1 MRAVETH
8 WTLPRPSALRL
19 SWVPVTLLDR
29 YVGQEILAALSFG
42 TGVFT
47 VLLVANHFFFVTR
60 AAVEYGF
67 PLLELLRLVAY
78 RIPTL
83 LSFALPMAMLLGT
96 VLGYGRLAEGRE
108 IEAMQ
113 TSGIPLERIAL
124 PSLVL
129 AAGVCGATLL
139 LNEVVVPSTEMRYRA
154 AWGEATR
161 APLVPEV
168 RWNVLFRDRTQDGSE
183 VVVSARKLD
192 LSRGTLEG
200 VTVQQHEGG
209 RLARLI
215 EAEQAVW
222 GPSGWTFR
230 KGRVVLLGEGAVLS
244 AFEELHLR
252 LARAPHEVAPPL
264 RTALEMS
271 TEELRREIA
280 RLRRDGQ
287 STRSLEVDLAGKYAL
302 LGTPFAFT
310 LLGFPLALLTRRGG
324 RGIAFGLVVLVLVA
338 YYLLVT
344 ACTLLGQAGYLPP
357 SVAAW
362 IPNGAAASAGIA
374 LIRGRPTKS
383 GGLRG
388 ATTRRRR

>member
-1 MRAVETH
+1 MRAIETP
-8 WTLPRPSALRL
+8 WTLPRPSALRS
-19 SWVPVTLLDR
+19 SWIPVTLLDR
-29 YVGQEILAALSFG
+29 YVGQEVLAAFFFG

-67 PLLELLRLVAY
+67 PMLELLRLVAY
-78 RIPTL
+78 RIPAL
-83 LSFALPMAMLLGT
+83 VSFALPMAMLLGT

-129 AAGVCGATLL
+129 AAGVCGATFL
-139 LNEVVVPSTEMRYRA
+139 LNEVVVPSTEMRYRM

-161 APLVPEV
+161 RPLVPEV
-168 RWNVLFRDRTQDGSE
+168 RWNVLFRDRAQDGSE

-200 VTVQQHEGG
+200 VTVQQHENG
-209 RLARLI
+209 RLVRLI
-215 EAEQAVW
+215 EAARAVW
-222 GPSGWTFR
+222 GPSGWTFHQ
-230 KGRVVLLGEGAVLS
+230 GRVVLLGEGAVLS

-252 LARAPHEVAPPL
+252 LARAPQEVAPPL

-287 STRSLEVDLAGKYAL
+287 PTRSLEVDLAWKYAL
-302 LGTPFAFT
+302 LGTSFAFA
-310 LLGFPLALLTRRGG
+310 LLGFPLALLQPRAG

-338 YYLLVT
+338 YYALAT
-344 ACTLLGQAGYLPP
+344 ASALLGQAGYLPP
-357 SVAAW
+357 HGAAW
-362 IPNGAAASAGIA
+362 IPNVTAASLGVAW
-374 LIRGRPTKS
+374 IRY
-383 GGLRG
+383 
-388 ATTRRRR
+388 RR

>member
-1 MRAVETH
+1 MRVVETH
-8 WTLPRPSALRL
+8 QTLPRPTVLRT
-19 SWVPVTLLDR
+19 SWIPVTLLDR
-29 YVGQEILAALSFG
+29 YVGQEVLAALTFG

-67 PLLELLRLVAY
+67 PFLELVRLVAY
-78 RIPTL
+78 RVPTL

-124 PSLVL
+124 PSLVV
-129 AAGVCGATLL
+129 AAGVCGAVFF
-139 LNEVVVPSTEMRYRA
+139 LNEVVVPATEMRYRT

-168 RWNVLFRDRTQDGSE
+168 RWNVLFRDRAQDGSE

-200 VTVQQHEGG
+200 VTVQQHENG
-209 RLARLI
+209 RLVRLI
-215 EAEQAVW
+215 EAERAVW
-222 GPSGWTFR
+222 GPSGWTFQH
-230 KGRVVLLGEGAVLS
+230 GRVVLLGEGAVLS
-244 AFEELHLR
+244 QFDELHLR
-252 LARAPHEVAPPL
+252 LARAPQEVAPPL

-271 TEELRREIA
+271 AEELRREIA

-287 STRSLEVDLAGKYAL
+287 PTRSLEVDLAGKYAL
-302 LGTPFAFT
+302 LGTPFAFA
-310 LLGFPLALLTRRGG
+310 LLGFPIALLQPRAG

-338 YYLLVT
+338 YYALAT
-344 ACTLLGQAGYLPP
+344 ASTLLGQAGFLSPA
-357 SVAAW
+357 VAAW
-362 IPNGAAASAGIA
+362 IPNVAAASLGITWA
-374 LIRGRPTKS
+374 HAKR
-383 GGLRG
+383 
-388 ATTRRRR
+388 